1 MTTSPE
7 SFHDLDAADQA
18 AVDAALAWLRDRG
31 GLATVPIDLER
42 IRKREDLL
50 VLIKRQDLT
59 FGFVREYLQAEYGV
73 EIDGEPDR
81 RGLEGYIFVDPW
93 VQLIFLNVASG
104 TKHHE
109 GRQRYSYAHEL
120 GHYFLDAKPL
130 LATDPETGFQLA
142 CSYAEVERPRHVARG
157 GYQAARA
164 FQIERRANRF
174 AAELLMPRDDLVSFL
189 AKRRRGL
196 SLELVGEIAD
206 RYQTSFRAAA
216 FRLIEV
222 TDQPCAL
229 VISNPKAVISHY
241 ALSQALRARRC
252 YHLRRG
258 LAIGKQTSVWRM
270 ANHVIRDRR
279 PIMGWHDA
287 RQWFPGTPE
296 RHPPVLEWTQGFKS
310 YSVFLSLLHFD
321 HGIPSPLEDVLLR

>member
-1 MTTSPE
+1 M
-7 SFHDLDAADQA
+7 
-18 AVDAALAWLRDRG
+18 DAALAWLRARG
-31 GLATVPIDLER
+31 DLASIPIDLER

-50 VLIKRQDLT
+50 VLIKQQDLT
-59 FGFVREYLQAEYGV
+59 FGFVREYLQAEHGI
-73 EIDGEPDR
+73 EIAGEPDR
-81 RGLEGYIFVDPW
+81 RALEGYIYVDAW
-93 VQLIFLNVASG
+93 RHLVFLNVASG
-104 TKHHE
+104 TKYHL

-130 LATDPETGFQLA
+130 LAAESEVGFQLG
-142 CSYAEVERPRHVARG
+142 CSYAEVERPRLVARG
-157 GYQAARA
+157 GSPAARA

-174 AAELLMPRDDLVSFL
+174 AAELLMPRDDLMAFL
-189 AKRRRGL
+189 ATRRHGP

-241 ALSQALRARRC
+241 ALSRPLRMNRC
-252 YHLRRG
+252 YSLRRG
-258 LAIGKQTSVWRM
+258 LAIGVHTSVWRM
-270 ANHVIRDRR
+270 ANNVIRDRR

-287 RQWFPGTPE
+287 RQWFPGVPE
-296 RHPPVLEWTQGFKS
+296 RHPQVLEWTQGFKS

-321 HGIPSPLEDVLLR
+321 RGIAISG